1 MKQSVSK
8 SNYYAYIYPWLVYL
22 VGYEVLVMFEEELL
36 LAKILSLFYEIYFE
50 LNFPKFL
57 PWEMFVGKS
66 VVIWMRLMMNSLLE
80 VSVLAR
86 F

>member
-1 MKQSVSK
+1 
-8 SNYYAYIYPWLVYL
+8 

-66 VVIWMRLMMNSLLE
+66 VVI
-80 VSVLAR
+80 
-86 F
+86 